1 MNNQSAFQQ
10 QQQHQHQH
18 QHQLS
23 TLHPHHHPLQHSTS
37 HPQQQQPLPS
47 PSNVH
52 QHCTAQSQP
61 QPQSRP
67 PPLSILHHHPQQQQ
81 QHHSHLPSNQ
91 SHYTNHPLNSPFP
104 QLHSPHPI
112 SPNHHQINHHNPKR
126 KSSSND
132 SLNPINQNQL
142 PPPIQPE
149 PITQT
154 STTPTTTI
162 KKRRRRR
169 SAITGTLYNPD
180 EEPDPDQE
188 ILSQPNHQLNSPSSN
203 KSKST
208 VVVTETQKKLQT
220 KSNPTSSSSNGLEK
234 KFACDWIGCQKVFS
248 RPDHLSRHRLNHEP
262 EKIYSCDRCPRKFVR
277 AEAKVE
283 YMGGG
288 RRTSDPPTIIPDQ
301 QSVQNPDYEINS
313 TTPYSSIR
321 FPSTTNTTPL
331 ISRVKELV
339 EEKPSYPTDEFNI
352 TQGLPGTFSSND
364 NFAVDVPFFTGQD
377 FQWLFD
383 GTLDDLHRHQHLF
396 HPSPNL
402 LIEPNHLTN
411 NTATTHQHHPLQN
424 EEENKN
430 GFGKDVNRSHNLLGY
445 QSLHHQHQQQQP
457 QDEEKRWN
465 GNGLELVH
473 HHHHHQQ
480 PQDRNEVTK
489 FKDSLVQEKS
499 GEILTTIPFL
509 PPPSSSSPSLTPL
522 PPPTMT
528 RIISSSSSSHPLS
541 NEFEINQT
549 HSKLEDLH
557 PASCHHVNHMRD
569 LSVYVSFETRDRIIQ
584 TVKNEL
590 SFLENDVRFGIKEM
604 STYLNLYWIHVHQ
617 TSFPILHRPTFKTSE
632 ASVFLLCLMMCLGA
646 YFTDSEGHE
655 LATVLYE
662 DIRKRVI
669 SSPEFKPRA
678 SLDIIQV
685 TLLMILYGKLCST
698 RTHHE
703 MAHIFWGSILTMY
716 RRSALFSPRV
726 SSIPNEFKNS
736 IDVQWKVW
744 IEDESSK
751 RAAYAAFL
759 IDVQHA
765 AIFRH
770 APTLSAFQIQHV
782 LPSDEEEWNA
792 KDSMSWNEIHC
803 KILSHQRRMG
813 GESNGI
819 GNNNGTLFMSAL
831 KASLMPGMAPPFLN
845 PFSRVVILHG
855 LISVAFDLQWRDVF
869 MIGLVTSS
877 SSTSNSSNQS
887 NENQNGVK
895 KDWRET
901 IAAAFNS
908 WKICLDSCLISS
920 NAPAHQLLTASISI
934 YALAHIVLSIDVHEL
949 QIYAGAEKT
958 LGLTV
963 ANQVVE
969 KSTKL
974 KVKRWADSK
983 EGRASTW
990 HAAHFLRSSLID
1002 LDQVSEMLHS
1012 LHYTWACYISVLTVV
1027 AYGTALD
1034 EMERELE
1041 ITNRDQNL
1049 QKMNRNRNRH
1059 SSYQNE
1065 NKQHSLEIAMRYLDT
1080 MCTGC
1085 PEDLKDLKVVVDHQ
1099 VDSIGLIE
1107 MIYQVIKSSRWE
1119 IALEGAKILDGLIVS
1134 KSKDLD

>member
-1 MNNQSAFQQ
+1 MN
-10 QQQHQHQH
+10 
-18 QHQLS
+18 
-23 TLHPHHHPLQHSTS
+23 HHHQSTTTRTTTTATTTTTTTRTQPLTLSPRPSNLTQHSTIKSSKS
-37 HPQQQQPLPS
+37 H
-47 PSNVH
+47 
-52 QHCTAQSQP
+52 
-61 QPQSRP
+61 SRP
-67 PPLSILHHHPQQQQ
+67 PTSAALPLSHLIHQPPPPPPPSDYNPT
-81 QHHSHLPSNQ
+81 HSFTS
-91 SHYTNHPLNSPFP
+91 SPFT
-104 QLHSPHPI
+104 S
-112 SPNHHQINHHNPKR
+112 HHPKR
-126 KSSSND
+126 KSSSN
-132 SLNPINQNQL
+132 QL
-142 PPPIQPE
+142 TIHQIQPE
-149 PITQT
+149 PITQNN
-154 STTPTTTI
+154 PTTII

-188 ILSQPNHQLNSPSSN
+188 ILSQSNHQASLHSSSSQ

-208 VVVTETQKKLQT
+208 LVELQKKSQS
-220 KSNPTSSSSNGLEK
+220 KPSQSSSSSNVLEK

-283 YMGGG
+283 GLGG
-288 RRTSDPPTIIPDQ
+288 RRTSDPPMIITDPK
-301 QSVQNPDYEINS
+301 SVQNPDYEIS
-313 TTPYSSIR
+313 SSTPYSSIP

-331 ISRVKELV
+331 ISRGKEMV
-339 EEKPSYPTDEFNI
+339 EEKASYGTDEFNL
-352 TQGLPGTFSSND
+352 TQGLPGLFLSTD

-383 GTLDDLHRHQHLF
+383 GFLDDLDQHQHLF
-396 HPSPNL
+396 HPTPNL
-402 LIEPNHLTN
+402 LLEPTHHLEPTRSTTDNH
-411 NTATTHQHHPLQN
+411 QLQN

-430 GFGKDVNRSHNLLGY
+430 GFVKEMNRCHDLSGY
-445 QSLHHQHQQQQP
+445 QSIQP
-457 QDEEKRWN
+457 PPPPPPLQDDGSRWN
-465 GNGLELVH
+465 GNGLELVNH
-473 HHHHHQQ
+473 QHHQH
-480 PQDRNEVTK
+480 PPHPSLNE
-489 FKDSLVQEKS
+489 EKKLKGPLLRIHS
-499 GEILTTIPFL
+499 IEEILRSIPFL
-509 PPPSSSSPSLTPL
+509 PPPPLSPSSTTPL
-522 PPPTMT
+522 PSFTKNRMMNRTSTEPDSFSNRFELDPTD
-528 RIISSSSSSHPLS
+528 SKSQASHPSHHYHQL
-541 NEFEINQT
+541 
-549 HSKLEDLH
+549 
-557 PASCHHVNHMRD
+557 ASVRPIRD
-569 LSVYVSFETRDRIIQ
+569 LSVYVSFETRDRILQ

-590 SFLENDVRFGIKEM
+590 SFLENDHRFGCEEISK
-604 STYLNLYWIHVHQ
+604 YLNLYWIHVHQ

-632 ASVFLLCLMMCLGA
+632 ASVFLLCLMICLGA
-646 YFTDSEGHE
+646 YFTDSEGHG
-655 LATVLYE
+655 LATILYE

-698 RTHHE
+698 RNHHE

-726 SSIPNEFKNS
+726 SSIPNELKNS

-770 APTLSAFQIQHV
+770 APTLSAFHIQHV

-792 KDSMSWNEIHC
+792 KDSISWNEIHLR
-803 KILSHQRRMG
+803 ILSHQRRMG
-813 GESNGI
+813 GGGGGGEEEEDEENYQGG
-819 GNNNGTLFMSAL
+819 GNRGTLFMSAL

-869 MIGLVTSS
+869 MIGLVTS
-877 SSTSNSSNQS
+877 
-887 NENQNGVK
+887 NETPSIHPNGIK
-895 KDWRET
+895 KDWREM

-949 QIYAGAEKT
+949 QIYTGAEIT
-958 LGLTV
+958 IGLTV
-963 ANQVVE
+963 ANQVAQ
-969 KSTKL
+969 KNTRS
-974 KVKRWADSK
+974 KVKRWAHTK

-1002 LDQVSEMLHS
+1002 LDQVNETIDS

-1027 AYGTALD
+1027 AYGTALNEI
-1034 EMERELE
+1034 EMDLINEEEEGWNGWVQKKKKNRSLTRLKLNE
-1041 ITNRDQNL
+1041 IKSNPFQIATN
-1049 QKMNRNRNRH
+1049 
-1059 SSYQNE
+1059 
-1065 NKQHSLEIAMRYLDT
+1065 YLDK
-1080 MCTGC
+1080 MCTSC
-1085 PEDLKDLKVVVDHQ
+1085 PEDLKDLKGVDHQ
-1099 VDSIGLIE
+1099 VESIGLIE
-1107 MIYQVIKSSRWE
+1107 MIYRVIKSSRWE
-1119 IALEGAKILDGLIVS
+1119 IALEGAKILEGLIIS
-1134 KSKDLD
+1134 KSKDLI